1 MSVLTFGYLRR
12 VVLGVGRRC
21 AYRLQP
27 SSKRPQVAYRVLVD
41 ETERQELRALFNRC
55 ETTRREMTQ
64 PGAMNPAT
72 DEMVSAVDRCSKL
85 LPNTTI
91 QSVKPW

>member
-41 ETERQELRALFNRC
+41 ETKRQLQALFNRC
-55 ETTRREMTQ
+55 KTTRREMTQ
-64 PGAMNPAT
+64 PGAMSTAT
-72 DEMVSAVDRCSKL
+72 DETISAMDRCSKL

-91 QSVKPW
+91 QSVKLW

>member
-1 MSVLTFGYLRR
+1 LYW
-12 VVLGVGRRC
+12 VLGV
-21 AYRLQP
+21 
-27 SSKRPQVAYRVLVD
+27 VALTVCSQAPNGPKSHTAVLVD
-41 ETERQELRALFNRC
+41 ETKRQLQALFNRC

-72 DEMVSAVDRCSKL
+72 DEMVSAMDRCSKL

-91 QSVKPW
+91 QSVKLW